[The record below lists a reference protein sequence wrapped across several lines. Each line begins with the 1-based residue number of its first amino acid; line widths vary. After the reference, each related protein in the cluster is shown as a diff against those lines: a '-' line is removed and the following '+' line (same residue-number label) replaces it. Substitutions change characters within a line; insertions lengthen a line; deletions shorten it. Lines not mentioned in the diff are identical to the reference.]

1 MSPDEIKIPPEP
13 PGRCS
18 NHLQVRARSAAEA
31 RADEEVWAGVWLGLT
46 LSGFWKRNSPSGKEP
61 AVLVTSPRLLP
72 GASFVPPAASAASA
86 GLPPAP
92 GHCQQSKQH
101 ASCGHP

>member
-18 NHLQVRARSAAEA
+18 NHLQVRTRSAAEA
-31 RADEEVWAGVWLGLT
+31 RADWAGVWLGLT

-61 AVLVTSPRLLP
+61 AVLVTSLRPLL
-72 GASFVPPAASAASA
+72 GAGALAPAASAASA
-86 GLPPAP
+86 GPLPAP

-101 ASCGHP
+101 AFSGHP